1 MKFVNADYLDRAI
14 KELHD
19 KVATWS
25 TEHPHAGSSVYNAYD
40 AGYLKALETM
50 REFIKALP
58 EKEGHP

>member
-19 KVATWS
+19 KAATRI
-25 TEHPHAGSSVYNAYD
+25 TEHSHAENSICEAFD
-40 AGYLKALETM
+40 AGYLTALQSM